1 MTILNKFASGV
12 PIGPLPARFAYVV
25 ARQPILD
32 AENEAKFNPE
42 VVTQIEKEKH
52 NESSIPH
59 LV

>member
-12 PIGPLPARFAYVV
+12 PIGPLPTRFAYVI

-32 AENEAKFNPE
+32 AENESKFNPE
-42 VVTQIEKEKH
+42 VVSLIEEEKH
-52 NESSIPH
+52 NEPCLPH